1 MQQKQA
7 IRSYEDLEAFKRA
20 MALVRPSHDLAGK
33 LPDCERFDL
42 MSQIRRA
49 SKSIPANIAEGYGK
63 RRSVKHFKAY
73 LENALGSTNEMI
85 VHIQVAELLEYGA
98 RRRAPTTDRKLP
110 GRGQAIN
117 ETDRKV
123 ALAGIRR

>member
-20 MALVRPSHDLAGK
+20 MALVRPAHDLAGK
-33 LPDCERFDL
+33 LPPSERFDL

-63 RRSVKHFKAY
+63 RRSARNFKAY

-85 VHIQVAELLEYGA
+85 VHIQVAELLRYGPGEDL
-98 RRRAPTTDRKLP
+98 RQLIESYRVVGKLLT
-110 GRGQAIN
+110 RLI
-117 ETDRKV
+117 EKWH
-123 ALAGIRR
+123 

>member
-1 MQQKQA
+1 VQQKQA

-49 SKSIPANIAEGYGK
+49 SKSIPANIAEEYGK
-63 RRSVKHFKAY
+63 RRSVKHFKVY

-98 RRRAPTTDRKLP
+98 SEERRQLIESYRVVGKLLT
-110 GRGQAIN
+110 RLI
-117 ETDRKV
+117 EKWH
-123 ALAGIRR
+123 